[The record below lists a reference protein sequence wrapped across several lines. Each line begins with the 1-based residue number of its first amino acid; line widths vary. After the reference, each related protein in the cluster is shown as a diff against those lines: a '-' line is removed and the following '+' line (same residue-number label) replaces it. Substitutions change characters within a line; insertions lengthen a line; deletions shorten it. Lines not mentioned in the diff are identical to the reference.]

1 VYTAIKRP
9 GRNGNAMWTTTTG
22 FNRADVCVYAQ
33 LSEHVDVGLH
43 AYRLAVTVLV
53 ALPGRIRRG
62 LVIVPGPSKLLDTYL
77 DVLTP
82 RTSGFRVLP
91 DTRNI
96 STASEPRPSALA
108 PSMLHSDEQRP
119 HA

>member
-1 VYTAIKRP
+1 MYTAIKRP

-53 ALPGRIRRG
+53 ALPGKIRRG
-62 LVIVPGPSKLLDTYL
+62 LVIVPGPNQQMIIRAALLSFSLVILYL
-77 DVLTP
+77 P
-82 RTSGFRVLP
+82 NS
-91 DTRNI
+91 
-96 STASEPRPSALA
+96 ST
-108 PSMLHSDEQRP
+108 HI
-119 HA
+119 